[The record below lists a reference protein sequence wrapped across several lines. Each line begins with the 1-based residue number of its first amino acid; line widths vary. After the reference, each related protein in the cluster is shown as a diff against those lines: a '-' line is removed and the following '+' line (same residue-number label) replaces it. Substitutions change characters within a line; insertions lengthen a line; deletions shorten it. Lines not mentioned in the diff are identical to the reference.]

1 MVSARW
7 PRRDSAKNKQKTP
20 VGVATGASRYASQGT
35 RDAFLRY
42 LLSILSAILRGQVL
56 VRARL
61 AVDDEAEGLD
71 AVVLFSCNSLLVDG
85 NRDRAVP
92 KQARADVVVV
102 GIDPQNV
109 GRFFGHELGTLFALR
124 ACAQSG
130 AQLRIRGARHGAFF
144 TLILHSLK

>member
-1 MVSARW
+1 VVSARW

-61 AVDDEAEGLD
+61 AVD
-71 AVVLFSCNSLLVDG
+71 VLFSCNSLLVDG

>member
-1 MVSARW
+1 VVSARW

-71 AVVLFSCNSLLVDG
+71 LCLEATGKRLEVQSTGFS
-85 NRDRAVP
+85 
-92 KQARADVVVV
+92 
-102 GIDPQNV
+102 NV
-109 GRFFGHELGTLFALR
+109 RSR
-124 ACAQSG
+124 
-130 AQLRIRGARHGAFF
+130 R
-144 TLILHSLK
+144 